1 MENGI
6 NWLPMIVAAFIPL
19 VLGAIYYG
27 PLFGKPWMASL
38 GFTEEDLQG
47 ANMPL
52 IYGVALVL
60 AFLLAMGI
68 NFNIELSH
76 KECSDA
82 GDVIYGSFHT
92 FKHGALHGFFT
103 CLFLAIPVLVTN
115 SLFQRNS
122 WKNIL
127 INAGYWFIAFSL
139 MGGLVDAWN

>member
-1 MENGI
+1 G
-6 NWLPMIVAAFIPL
+6 
-19 VLGAIYYG
+19 Y
-27 PLFGKPWMASL
+27 
-38 GFTEEDLQG
+38 TEEDLQG